1 MLACCNSRP
10 KNPSASYTEDKEFV
24 FISHKSPSSSSSPK
38 KKNSSSSSSTTRNYG
53 DMREMV
59 DASLPLM
66 LQQRAPRLNMS
77 LGNGM
82 TFRHF
87 QQ

>member
-1 MLACCNSRP
+1 MLACCNARP

-24 FISHKSPSSSSSPK
+24 FVSHKPSSSSSSPK
-38 KKNSSSSSSTTRNYG
+38 KKNSSSSSSTAFRDYN
-53 DMREMV
+53 DLSEMV

-82 TFRHF
+82 KFR
-87 QQ
+87 

>member
-1 MLACCNSRP
+1 MLACCNARP
-10 KNPSASYTEDKEFV
+10 KNPSAAYTENEEFV
-24 FISHKSPSSSSSPK
+24 FVSHK
-38 KKNSSSSSSTTRNYG
+38 SSSSSTKQSSSSTSLTN
-53 DMREMV
+53 DSMAEMV

-77 LGNGM
+77 LGHGM
-82 TFRHF
+82 KFRHF